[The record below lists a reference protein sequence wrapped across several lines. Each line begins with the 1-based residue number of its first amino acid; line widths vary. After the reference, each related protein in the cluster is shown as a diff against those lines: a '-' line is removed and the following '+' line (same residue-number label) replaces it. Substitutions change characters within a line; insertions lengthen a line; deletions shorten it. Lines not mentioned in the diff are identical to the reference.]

1 MPDGTK
7 PPGSAGLV
15 ERLRSPEC
23 YAHAAGEV
31 ELLETHISWVLLAG
45 EYAYKIKKP
54 VSLGFVDFSTLAMR
68 RFYCEEELRLNVRT
82 APGIYLEV
90 VPVTGTPERPVMG
103 GEGEAFE
110 YAVKMRRFPQE
121 ALLDRVAKAG
131 LLDAALVEAFARSV
145 AQFHANV
152 ARAGGDGAFGS
163 PAAVLAEAVDNFAQ
177 LELLDALDGTRADR
191 QWLASWTLREFNRLQ
206 THFARRK
213 REGFVRECH
222 GDLHLGNVALLEG
235 APVPFDAIEFNESF
249 RWIDVMNEV
258 AFPAMDLF
266 HHGLASLAYR
276 FLDAYLDAT
285 GDFGGLRLLR
295 FYVVYRAMVRAKV
308 SCIRAHQPGVDGQ
321 DRERSASAYRGH
333 LELARRLAR
342 PPVPAL
348 VVMHGLSG
356 SGKTTVSQALVESLG
371 GVRLRSDVERKRLH
385 GLPAAAHTGSAP
397 GEGLYTP
404 QADRTTYGRL
414 SALAGEVLD
423 AGWPAI
429 VDAAFLKRAW
439 REMFREFARER
450 GVPFV
455 LVACAAPEEVLRER
469 VARRERE
476 GHDASE
482 AGLAILE
489 RQFAAIEPLA
499 ADELDSA
506 VIVGAKDIGEAME
519 EVVNNLVIRLGAGV
533 DERGE
538 ALEFVGHDD
547 RIGGRRDRGSAG
559 AGERA
564 RVIHGAGAPRGGR
577 PGG

>member
-7 PPGSAGLV
+7 PPGSAQFV
-15 ERLRSPEC
+15 ERLRSPGC

-45 EYAYKIKKP
+45 EFAYKIKKP
-54 VSLGFVDFSTLAMR
+54 VSLGFVDFSTLAAR
-68 RFYCEEELRLNVRT
+68 RFFCEEELRLNART
-82 APGIYLEV
+82 APAIYLEV
-90 VPVTGTPERPVMG
+90 VPITGTPERPVMG

-131 LLDAALVEAFARSV
+131 RLDAGVVEAFARSV

-152 ARAGGDGAFGS
+152 ARAGADGAFGS
-163 PAAVLAEAVDNFAQ
+163 AAAILAEAVDNFAQ
-177 LELLDALDGTRADR
+177 LELLDTLDDARANR
-191 QWLASWTLREFNRLQ
+191 QWLASWTLREFNRLEPR
-206 THFARRK
+206 FAGRK
-213 REGFVRECH
+213 HDGFVRECH

-235 APVPFDAIEFNESF
+235 RPVPFDAIEFNESF

-266 HHGLASLAYR
+266 HHGLANLAYR

-295 FYVVYRAMVRAKV
+295 FYLVYRAMVRAKV
-308 SCIRAHQPGVDGQ
+308 SCIRAHQAGVDAQ
-321 DRERSASAYRGH
+321 DRERSAGAYRGH
-333 LELARRLAR
+333 LEMARRLAR
-342 PPVPAL
+342 PPRPAL

-385 GLPAAAHTGSAP
+385 GLGGAARTGSAP

-404 QADRTTYGRL
+404 QADRITYGRL

-439 REMFREFARER
+439 REMFREFARVR

-489 RQFAAIEPLA
+489 RQFASIEPLA
-499 ADELDSA
+499 TDELDSA
-506 VIVGAKDIGEAME
+506 LIADSQRLGDDIGEILDSVE
-519 EVVNNLVIRLGAGV
+519 RRL
-533 DERGE
+533 
-538 ALEFVGHDD
+538 
-547 RIGGRRDRGSAG
+547 S
-559 AGERA
+559 
-564 RVIHGAGAPRGGR
+564 
-577 PGG
+577 